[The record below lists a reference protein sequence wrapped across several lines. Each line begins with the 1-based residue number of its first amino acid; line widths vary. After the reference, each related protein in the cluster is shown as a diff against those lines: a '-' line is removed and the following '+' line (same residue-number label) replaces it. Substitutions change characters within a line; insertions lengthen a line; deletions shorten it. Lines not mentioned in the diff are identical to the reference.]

1 MNISDFR
8 EYCLAKKGATES
20 FPFDEKTL
28 VFKVAKMFALT
39 DIEGFK
45 SVNLKCNPERA
56 IELRETYQ
64 GIKPGFHMNKT
75 HWNTVSIDSDVPEKL
90 ILELIDHSYDLIVNS
105 LTKKQKN
112 ELSLG

>member
-1 MNISDFR
+1 MNISDFQ
-8 EYCLAKKGATES
+8 EYCLAKKGAIES

-28 VFKVAKMFALT
+28 VFKVIKMFALT

-45 SVNLKCNPERA
+45 SVNLKCNHERA